1 MTLPTLQ
8 VSRLINVSVT
18 LSPLAAQGQNT
29 NALLILAD
37 TPVIDVVTRI
47 RAYTN
52 IADVAA
58 DFGTSSP
65 AYLAAVLWFEQ
76 NPQPTTLYI
85 GRWAAGASAGQLLG
99 APLTPAQQLP
109 SAWTG
114 ITTGSMHI
122 SIDGTPQSLTGLDFS
137 GVTNMNAVA
146 AVIDGPLTG
155 ATIVWNPIYNRF
167 EVTSATTGA
176 SSTVS
181 FATTGA
187 GGVDIHSQVGL
198 AVTNTGSYVAN
209 GIVAESAV
217 SAVTLFDTRFGMTWF
232 GLVVIGEVN
241 ADVLAIAAYIEAG
254 TTKHYYGVTTQDA
267 NVLVGSDTTNI
278 AYLLKQLKYNFT
290 GVQYSSSNPY
300 AVVSLLA
307 RILTTNYQGNNTV
320 ITLMYKQEPGIVPE
334 NLTETQAEA
343 VSGFNCNVFV
353 AYNNNTAI
361 IEFGVSSSG
370 NFIDTVIGVAVMAI
384 DIQTALY
391 NLLFQSATKIPQT
404 DAGTQQ
410 LVAVIIG
417 ILNAYVSNGLI
428 GPGKWTANGFGAL
441 ETGDFMPKGFYV
453 YAPPVSTQSQ
463 AQRAARISVPIQIA
477 AKLAGAVHQVNVSII
492 VNS

>member
-8 VSRLINVSVT
+8 VSRLINVNVT
-18 LSPLAAQGQNT
+18 LTPQAAQGQNT

-37 TPVIDVVTRI
+37 TAVIDVVTRI
-47 RAYTN
+47 RAYTS
-52 IADVAA
+52 IDQVAA
-58 DFGTSSP
+58 DFGTSAP

-76 NPQPTTLYI
+76 NPQPTILYI
-85 GRWAAGASAGQLLG
+85 GRWAATDTHGQLFG

-114 ITTGSMHI
+114 ISNGTMHI

-137 GVTNMNAVA
+137 AVGNMNAVA

-155 ATIVWNPIYNRF
+155 ATIVWNSIYNRF

-181 FATTGA
+181 FSTTGT
-187 GGVDIHSQVGL
+187 GGTDIHSQVGL
-198 AVTNTGSYVAN
+198 AVTNVGSYQAN
-209 GIVAESAV
+209 GMLAETAIAAV
-217 SAVTLFDTRFGMTWF
+217 SLFDNRFGMLWF

-241 ADVLAIAAYIEAG
+241 ADVLAIGAYIEAAAN
-254 TTKHYYGVTTQDA
+254 KHYFGVTTQDA
-267 NVLVGSDTTNI
+267 NVLNASDTTNI

-307 RILTTNYQGNNTV
+307 RILTVNYQGNNTV
-320 ITLMYKQEPGIVPE
+320 ITLMYKQEPGIVAE
-334 NLTETQAEA
+334 NLTESQAEA

-384 DIQTALY
+384 EMQTALY
-391 NLLFQSATKIPQT
+391 NLLFQSPTKIPQT

-410 LVAVIIG
+410 LVATIIG
-417 ILNAYVSNGLI
+417 VLNRYVSNGLL
-428 GPGKWTANGFGAL
+428 GPGTWTSNGFGAL
-441 ETGDFMPKGFYV
+441 ETGDFMSKGFYV
-453 YAPPVSTQSQ
+453 YAPPLANQNQ
-463 AQRAARISVPIQIA
+463 AQRQARISVPIQIA
-477 AKLAGAVHQVNVSII
+477 AKLAGAVHTVNVSIL